1 MRGGRLWPR
10 SDGEAVK
17 SARRSDGEA
26 VNLRRDLMAKP
37 SFCAAI

>member
-1 MRGGRLWPR
+1 MWGGRLWPR